1 MGPESEDSPLGIIIC
16 GFGFLHL
23 GVVDPWCNTNYLHG
37 QRNRESPVKAPLAT
51 YLTQAVL
58 LGLNKGKLVVDLE
71 VSLVSQ
77 IV

>member
-1 MGPESEDSPLGIIIC
+1 MEVGELSRPLG
-16 GFGFLHL
+16 
-23 GVVDPWCNTNYLHG
+23 
-37 QRNRESPVKAPLAT
+37 KAPLAT